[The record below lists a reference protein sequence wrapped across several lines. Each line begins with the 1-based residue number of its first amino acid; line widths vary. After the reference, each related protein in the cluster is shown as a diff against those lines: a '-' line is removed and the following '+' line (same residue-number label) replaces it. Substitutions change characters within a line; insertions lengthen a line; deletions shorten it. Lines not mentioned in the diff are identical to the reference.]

1 MLAALNDAMRPFVP
15 STGTSGSSLLNVS
28 VGVLILPFIAAA
40 AAPVQQLTS
49 KAGPSSAIQ
58 HRSASVQRP
67 SKAVNSSC
75 FSAQD

>member
-15 STGTSGSSLLNVS
+15 STGTSGSLLNVS

-75 FSAQD
+75 SSAQD